1 MGEKVKKKYMIKLI
15 ICSIFLILLI
25 VACQKDEQHRGTI
38 VATVNN
44 DILTLEML
52 KAAFTD
58 EIWNEKTLEEQRKII
73 NQWIDLS
80 VMAWYAVKNEEL
92 KECMHLRFLADS
104 AKKRI
109 YSNALI
115 ANELQRVNISNEE
128 KFNYFRLR
136 QTDFIEPI
144 REFNVQRI
152 FFRTEEEM
160 ERVNDMITNREI
172 EYTPAARQYSQEGIG
187 RNGGHMSTLVTR
199 SGPDSLLWRELNQ
212 MERFHRVTMPYNN
225 GWLIA
230 RWGDY
235 RMATGNR
242 SFFDVREE
250 IEQILRNEKRVD
262 IFEQLLQEARNLSQ
276 ITIEY

>member
-1 MGEKVKKKYMIKLI
+1 MKKFSLIKI
-15 ICSIFLILLI
+15 ISCCILMMTFVL
-25 VACQKDEQHRGTI
+25 ACQKEVGHQGTI

-44 DILTLEML
+44 EILTFEML
-52 KAAFTD
+52 KAAFT
-58 EIWNEKTLEEQRKII
+58 EEVWNEKSLDDRREII
-73 NQWIDLS
+73 NQWIDLT
-80 VMAWYAVKNEEL
+80 VMSWYAFKNDEL
-92 KECMHLRFLADS
+92 RESIHLQFLAES

-144 REFNVQRI
+144 REFSVQRI
-152 FFRTEEEM
+152 FLRTEEEM
-160 ERVNDMITNREI
+160 IRVNDMITNREI

-250 IEQILRNEKRVD
+250 IEHILRNEKRVD